1 MDNDKRWGI
10 LYCPKHDDKRHKSKR
25 WNKIDKCLRDNGIDF
40 DYVQSESMAG
50 VRTENLFPAIM
61 TLQWLAERRFIVSS
75 DFSPTQTIPPKA
87 AI

>member
-25 WNKIDKCLRDNGIDF
+25 WNKIEKCLRDNGIDF

-50 VRTENLFPAIM
+50 VCEG
-61 TLQWLAERRFIVSS
+61 RR
-75 DFSPTQTIPPKA
+75 
-87 AI
+87 